1 MQKEEKVKMISFSL
15 LLFFVFFFIS
25 QYTCIGG
32 GSWFEGKRSPEK
44 RSKQCGP
51 WQGSSC
57 FKKLKRPVFFTTI
70 MKQATICF
78 WKKEVFNAELD
89 GTAKV
94 IADLKG

>member
-32 GSWFEGKRSPEK
+32 GSWFEGKRSPENG
-44 RSKQCGP
+44 Q
-51 WQGSSC
+51 
-57 FKKLKRPVFFTTI
+57 FFFTTI